1 LREWDYSRPGAYF
14 ITLCCNKGLHHLFG
28 QVTNGRMVLN
38 EFGNIAEKWIKA
50 IPERYEHVTIE
61 SYVVMPNHVHLIVI
75 VHDVRVPV
83 GAIHELPLQKNDTN
97 NESVRNQRRI
107 MIVPKI
113 VGFYRMNVAKQ
124 INQSRGVSERSVWQR
139 NYYEHIIRDEKSLYQ
154 IRQYVRNNPAHWD
167 IDEEN
172 PGNKSPRFVAMP
184 DAQRQVVVA

>member
-1 LREWDYSRPGAYF
+1 LQNWDYSRSGAYF
-14 ITLCCNKGLHHLFG
+14 ITLCCNKRLHYLFG

-38 EFGNIAEKWIKA
+38 EFGNIAEKWIKI
-50 IPERYEHVTIE
+50 IPERYEQVTIG
-61 SYVVMPNHVHLIVI
+61 SHVVMPNHVHLIVM

-124 INQSRGVSERSVWQR
+124 INQSRGVSGHPVWQR

-154 IRQYVRNNPAHWD
+154 IRQYIRNNPAHWD

-172 PGNKSPRFVAMP
+172 PMNTSPRFVAMP